1 MRGLRQQE
9 SGVTLIELLTAMTI
23 GLIVLATLGTL
34 VGVTARSSA
43 RTTERVVANQ
53 RARPVMDRI
62 MDELH
67 SSCLRPDAPPIQ
79 AGSSDNSI
87 SFLHKTGSA
96 VAPVPD
102 RRTITLA
109 AGTMTERVY
118 PSTGGTAPAWTF
130 SSTPS
135 STRQLLTDV
144 GVATTGA
151 SNTPVPLFRY
161 YTVSNGTIS
170 STPLPTPL
178 STTNA
183 ARTVKVTV
191 TFTGSIEG
199 GNIQDPDGPV
209 AVSDS
214 AVLSFTPNGGAAT
227 VGAPCV

>member
-1 MRGLRQQE
+1 MRPFRNERGF
-9 SGVTLIELLTAMTI
+9 TLVELLTAMTI
-23 GLIVLATLGTL
+23 GLIVLAVLGTL
-34 VGVTARSSA
+34 VGVTARSST
-43 RTTERVVANQ
+43 RTTERVVATQ
-53 RARPVMDRI
+53 RARPVIDRI
-62 MDELH
+62 IDELH

-79 AGSSDNSI
+79 AGSSGTSI
-87 SFLHKTGSA
+87 AFLHKTGSD

-109 AGTMTERVY
+109 SGTMTERVY

-130 SSTPS
+130 ASTPS
-135 STRQLLTDV
+135 YTRELLTDV
-144 GVATTGA
+144 GTATTGTN
-151 SNTPVPLFRY
+151 NTVVPLFRY
-161 YTVSNGTIS
+161 YTVTNGTIS
-170 STPLPTPL
+170 TTPLPVPL
-178 STTNA
+178 SAADA

-199 GNIQDPDGPV
+199 GNLQDPDGPI